1 MISTRKFVYAAFL
14 AAAALNLTPK
24 AASASEPAKG
34 KFTLTHDVLWGNA
47 KIPAGDYLFS
57 YNTESVSPVLTLSR
71 VSGAPAGYMVLVRAT
86 EDITF
91 SAANR
96 LVLETSADGS
106 YVSAMQL
113 PYFGM
118 SLQFAAPSHTAEKQL
133 AKAATVASAGQ

>member
-1 MISTRKFVYAAFL
+1 MISTRKFLYAALL
-14 AAAALNLTPK
+14 AAAALNLTPT
-24 AASASEPAKG
+24 AASAAEPAKG

-47 KIPAGDYLFS
+47 KLPAGDYQFS
-57 YNTESVSPVLTLSR
+57 YNTEGVSPVLTLSKI
-71 VSGAPAGYMVLVRAT
+71 SGAPAGYMVLVRAT

-118 SLQFAAPSHTAEKQL
+118 SLQFSAPSHTTEKQL
-133 AKAATVASAGQ
+133 AKAAVGGSAGQ